1 MGDTKDNTIYS
12 TLLKIENK
20 DIFIDLK
27 RNGFGVY
34 LKISERNGTNRNTVL
49 IPSSGILR
57 LKKCLDEVAEA
68 SMSSKVVSRERKVR
82 VAANPEI
89 VARSIYV
96 TGITWDTTD
105 EELIRHFSTAGIVVN
120 AVVLKKR
127 RGLRET
133 SMGCGVVEFQT
144 SDMAIYAVKTMATS
158 QLKGR
163 TVYCREDEPVQY
175 YEDDES
181 NPATTTT
188 TTTTYE
194 NDNKKIQPDLS
205 NHSKKVFI
213 GNLDY
218 GTTIEELEQTFS
230 VIGLIVTS
238 ELLMSKK
245 GKPIGSGVVE
255 FSSPI
260 QAAACI
266 SQLDG
271 KIIRG
276 RPVKLREYK

>member
-1 MGDTKDNTIYS
+1 MGDNNKDNTIYS

-68 SMSSKVVSRERKVR
+68 SLSSSKVVSRERKVR
-82 VAANPEI
+82 VASNPEI

-96 TGITWDTTD
+96 SGITWDTTD
-105 EELIRHFSTAGIVVN
+105 EDLKVHYSTAGIVIS

-127 RGLRET
+127 RGQRET
-133 SMGCGVVEFQT
+133 SMGCGIIEFQ
-144 SDMAIYAVKTMATS
+144 SPEMAEFAVKTMATS

-175 YEDDES
+175 IDDDEM
-181 NPATTTT
+181 NPIVN
-188 TTTTYE
+188 E
-194 NDNKKIQPDLS
+194 NDNKKIQTSDLS
-205 NHSKKVFI
+205 NHSNKVFI

-218 GTTIEELEQTFS
+218 GTTAEELQQVFSLCGETVKCEQ
-230 VIGLIVTS
+230 IGRAHV
-238 ELLMSKK
+238 
-245 GKPIGSGVVE
+245 
-255 FSSPI
+255 
-260 QAAACI
+260 
-266 SQLDG
+266 
-271 KIIRG
+271 
-276 RPVKLREYK
+276 

>member
-105 EELIRHFSTAGIVVN
+105 EDLSAHYSTAGIVVN

-127 RGLRET
+127 RGQRET
-133 SMGCGVVEFQT
+133 SMGCAVVEFQ
-144 SDMAIYAVKTMATS
+144 SPEMAAYAVQSMATS

-175 YEDDES
+175 YEDDEI
-181 NPATTTT
+181 NPTP
-188 TTTTYE
+188 TYE
-194 NDNKKIQPDLS
+194 NDNKKIQQDLS

-218 GTTIEELEQTFS
+218 GTTVEELHQTFS
-230 VIGLIVTS
+230 VCGNLVS
-238 ELLMSKK
+238 KELLMSKK

-255 FSSPI
+255 FNSAAE
-260 QAAACI
+260 AAACI
-266 SQLDG
+266 AQLDG
-271 KIIRG
+271 SVIRG

>member
-1 MGDTKDNTIYS
+1 MADNTIYS
-12 TLLKIENK
+12 QLLKIENK

-27 RNGFGVY
+27 RNSFGVY

-105 EELIRHFSTAGIVVN
+105 EDLTKHYSQAGIVVN

-127 RGLRET
+127 RGQRET
-133 SMGCGVVEFQT
+133 SMGCGVVEFQ
-144 SDMAIYAVKTMATS
+144 SPEMAMYAVKTMATS
-158 QLKGR
+158 QFKGR
-163 TVYCREDEPVQY
+163 TVYCREDQPVEY
-175 YEDDES
+175 YDDDDS
-181 NPATTTT
+181 NPNLDV
-188 TTTTYE
+188 
-194 NDNKKIQPDLS
+194 NDVKNIQKDFS
-205 NHSKKVFI
+205 NVPITKKVFV

-218 GTTIEELEQTFS
+218 GTTTEELTELFS
-230 VIGLIVTS
+230 VCGMIIST

-255 FSSPI
+255 FSNPAD
-260 QAAACI
+260 AATSI
-266 SQLDG
+266 TQLDG

-276 RPVKLREYK
+276 RPCKLRFYDSRSF

>member
-1 MGDTKDNTIYS
+1 MGDNKDNTIYS

-105 EELIRHFSTAGIVVN
+105 EDLSAHYSSAGIVVN

-127 RGLRET
+127 RGQKET
-133 SMGCGVVEFQT
+133 SMGCGVVEFQ
-144 SDMAIYAVKTMATS
+144 SPEMAEFAVKSMATS

-175 YEDDES
+175 YEDDET
-181 NPATTTT
+181 NTTP
-188 TTTTYE
+188 TYE
-194 NDNKKIQPDLS
+194 NDNKKTHQQDLS

-218 GTTIEELEQTFS
+218 GTTVEDLHQTF
-230 VIGLIVTS
+230 IVCGNLVS
-238 ELLMSKK
+238 KELLMSKK

-255 FSSPI
+255 FNSAAE
-260 QAAACI
+260 AAACI
-266 SQLDG
+266 AQLDG
-271 KIIRG
+271 NIIRG
-276 RPVKLREYK
+276 RPIKLREYK